1 MDERVVTDLARS
13 GLVVED
19 MNVTLAGNNGITDP
33 FGYKIPYYLPNG
45 DVHPTMWRIRR
56 FEPAEDGGRYVQPV
70 GSSIYPYFAPKADW
84 KGAHGRKVHY
94 IVEGEKKAAAA
105 WKILG
110 ITAIGIGGCHNWK
123 GPKNARVYRTVAAPI
138 LEALPPH
145 STVEIAFD
153 GDYRRN
159 VHVENALAELCL
171 ALRDAGHTPVVIT
184 LPDDGP
190 DKVGL
195 DDWLVATRGVGF
207 DKLPRHDGND
217 LWDGLGSLVYRT
229 GVRARRNAEGVVTS
243 IIPNTDNAVRIVKAH
258 TWFTEH
264 FWFNDFNKRPQFNDG
279 PMEDHHIL
287 HVLMRLQRYADPS
300 FKLSHAHEALGHLWD
315 VPSFKRNPL
324 HDYLEELEWDG
335 QERIRTFFAN
345 YFNSPEVEE
354 YLVAVAENWLT
365 SLIARVYQPGC
376 KADNMLILEGAQG
389 IGKSRALRA
398 LGGEYYRESTV
409 HDLGNKDFIQNMCG
423 AWIYDINELRALK
436 RSDHATIKSLLS
448 SCEDSIRLPYGRL
461 TTTLKRSCVIVGT
474 TNESAYLS
482 DDSGARRFWPVR
494 CGYTVE
500 VDMLERDRDQILA
513 EAVVRYKKGE
523 PWWIMPTDIADGITM
538 ARGIVSPYADQVRK
552 ATEDVLSLP
561 RLTMDHSALGGGEL
575 VYAYVTLDYLY
586 AYMGMDNTH
595 KNYARAG
602 QLTSALRSYGFEQA
616 RVSAKKLMGAKPES
630 EGQVTVYR
638 RLLGPIEH
646 YGPVPQEL
654 SSKSKLS

>member
-1 MDERVVTDLARS
+1 
-13 GLVVED
+13 
-19 MNVTLAGNNGITDP
+19 
-33 FGYKIPYYLPNG
+33 
-45 DVHPTMWRIRR
+45 
-56 FEPAEDGGRYVQPV
+56 
-70 GSSIYPYFAPKADW
+70 
-84 KGAHGRKVHY
+84 
-94 IVEGEKKAAAA
+94 
-105 WKILG
+105 
-110 ITAIGIGGCHNWK
+110 
-123 GPKNARVYRTVAAPI
+123 
-138 LEALPPH
+138 
-145 STVEIAFD
+145 VEIAFD

-195 DDWLVATRGVGF
+195 DDWLVATGGKGF
-207 DKLPRHDGND
+207 DKLPRHDGTD
-217 LWDGLGSLVYRT
+217 LWDGLGSLVHRT
-229 GVRARRNAEGVVTS
+229 GVRARRNTEGVVTS
-243 IIPNTDNAVRIVKAH
+243 IIPNTDNAVRIVKTH
-258 TWFTEH
+258 TWFGEH
-264 FWFNDFNKRPQFNDG
+264 FWFNDFTKRPQYNDA
-279 PMEDHHIL
+279 PMEDHHAL
-287 HVLMRLQRYADPS
+287 NVLMRLQRYADPS
-300 FKLSHAHEALGHLWD
+300 FKLSHANEALGHLWD

-324 HDYLEELEWDG
+324 VEYLTGLQWDG
-335 QERIRTFFAN
+335 VERIRTFFSN
-345 YFNSPEVEE
+345 YFNSPEEE
-354 YLVAVAENWLT
+354 AYLVAVGENWLT
-365 SLIARVYQPGC
+365 SLVARAFQPGC

-474 TNESAYLS
+474 TNEVAYLS

-500 VDMLERDRDQILA
+500 VDMLERDRGQILA
-513 EAVVRYKKGE
+513 EAVARYKKGE
-523 PWWIMPTDIADGITM
+523 SWWVMPNDLAESVTL
-538 ARGIVSPYADQVRK
+538 ARSVVSPYADQIRK
-552 ATEDVLSLP
+552 ATEDVLCLP
-561 RLTMDHSALGGGEL
+561 RITANYSAGGGTDL

-602 QLTSALRSYGFEQA
+602 QITSALRGQGFEQV
-616 RVSAKKLMGAKPES
+616 RVQSKKLMGANPNA
-630 EGQVTVYR
+630 EGQTTIYR
-638 RLLGPIEH
+638 RLLGTPDKF
-646 YGPVPQEL
+646 GPVPQEL
-654 SSKSKLS
+654 SSKSKLA